1 MLVGTARH
9 VLLRVVDDEG
19 AISTEETN
27 ARFDDRI
34 AWRCK
39 CIVAS
44 ILHRGDDIGVAARS
58 VALDMYR
65 FVLGEDACVIL
76 LECRLNVSAK
86 RRKPVVRIAVTGTER
101 PLLVGVE

>member
-9 VLLRVVDDEG
+9 VLLSVVDDEV
-19 AISTEETN
+19 AISPTETN
-27 ARFDDRI
+27 ACRVDRH
-34 AWRCK
+34 AWGCTS
-39 CIVAS
+39 IVAS